1 MQSWRSCC
9 FIFSLEFYFV
19 TQALKF
25 TSTSHTVVLLYT
37 APIFVALGLHWKFPT
52 ERLNRA
58 QWGYCSGFY
67 GDHYYIL
74 PNKHSYKCASSST
87 SFVRRFI
94 CTYGWACMGTQYN
107 YCSFISF
114 SSSAGNSNI
123 VLSTIWLFC
132 STLTNRFLT
141 NQTTIHFTTLTI
153 LSLSFQTLIV
163 SFASLLLWFWLLRNY
178 LASRLGIFSF

>member
-58 QWGYCSGFY
+58 QWGG
-67 GDHYYIL
+67 
-74 PNKHSYKCASSST
+74 
-87 SFVRRFI
+87 
-94 CTYGWACMGTQYN
+94 
-107 YCSFISF
+107 
-114 SSSAGNSNI
+114 I
-123 VLSTIWLFC
+123 VLALWGS
-132 STLTNRFLT
+132 FL
-141 NQTTIHFTTLTI
+141 HFTQQPQLQMRQ
-153 LSLSFQTLIV
+153 L
-163 SFASLLLWFWLLRNY
+163 
-178 LASRLGIFSF
+178 